1 MRKIFK
7 YLSKEEELEL
17 EISQI
22 KKFILDLEQEMS
34 TLEEQNKYYKLL
46 NKESLKLKNKLNK
59 LQEESYL

>member
-7 YLSKEEELEL
+7 YLSEEEELEL

>member
-1 MRKIFK
+1 VRKIFK
-7 YLSKEEELEL
+7 YLSEEEELEL

>member
-17 EISQI
+17 EISQV

-34 TLEEQNKYYKLL
+34 TIEEQNKYYKLL
-46 NKESLKLKNKLNK
+46 NKESLRLKNKLNK
-59 LQEESYL
+59 LQKESY

>member
-34 TLEEQNKYYKLL
+34 TIEEQNKYYKLL
-46 NKESLKLKNKLNK
+46 NKESLRLKNKLNK
-59 LQEESYL
+59 LQKESYL